1 MKEKNKMDLNAIL
14 NKAIYEISVEDAA
27 QNTAAGVNL
36 AAEAA
41 KMKMSPEAYAAW
53 LRGQAA
59 PGNPTMSPDYQK
71 SDAESNM
78 AWDRAQQGGPSGL
91 TTPTMTPD
99 HKESLVTQGLNQ
111 DAATADAARAAM
123 SGDGR
128 SAFSD
133 FLVNAKNNVENGV
146 VHGVDYVNGL
156 VRQGANWAEL
166 NPNMAAGV
174 PAALL
179 AGAGALALR
188 RRQRAAQGLK

>member
-1 MKEKNKMDLNAIL
+1 MDLNAIL
-14 NKAIYEISVEDAA
+14 NKAIYEISVEDSA
-27 QNTAAGVNL
+27 QNAAATVNL
-36 AAEAA
+36 AKEAQEA
-41 KMKMSPEAYAAW
+41 KMPLDAYIAW
-53 LRGQAA
+53 KNGTT
-59 PGNPTMSPDYQK
+59 NTNNVNMSPDYRSSDGGAMTAWEQAQK
-71 SDAESNM
+71 A
-78 AWDRAQQGGPSGL
+78 GPSGL

-99 HKESLVTQGLNQ
+99 HKEALVTQGHAQ

-128 SAFSD
+128 NAFSD

-156 VRQGANWAEL
+156 VRQGADWAEL